1 MATELAPDTDLM
13 TFADESDLPHET
25 QNSTSPA
32 DSDPWQILLVDDEPD
47 VHEVTQIV
55 LRNTH
60 ILGHRL
66 AFTCAFS
73 AAEAFELLQQRSFA
87 CILLDVVMETDDA
100 GLRLV
105 SRIRDELQDK
115 TTRII
120 LRTGQP
126 GQAPEMTVI
135 DQYDINDY
143 ASKTD
148 LTRNRLI
155 TSITSA
161 LRTYRQI
168 HALEES
174 QLALKDAQQHLE
186 ARVAERTAA
195 LLKNQDT
202 LKRALLQLKK
212 TQSRMLYS
220 EKMASIGQLAAG
232 VAHEINNP
240 IGFISSNLS
249 TLGKYMKE
257 IDSIL
262 DSGQQL
268 MNQLLLELQLSPTL
282 REDTLQLQ
290 QQIKDNDLEFI
301 LSDITDLLNES
312 HQGVDRVKNIV
323 STLESFTSND
333 QQVMEK
339 HDINAMLRSAV
350 EVVIPQFKN
359 KDLLTTSLSPLPQ
372 ISCMKSE
379 LLQSFINLLINAA
392 MATQDNDGKV
402 RVSTHNLD
410 NGWIRINIFDTGCG
424 IDKDDLKRIFDPFFS
439 TRDVG
444 QGTGL
449 GLSIVYNT
457 VVAHHGKIKA
467 TSRVG
472 KGTLFRIQL
481 PV

>member
-1 MATELAPDTDLM
+1 MATELAPDTDLI
-13 TFADESDLPHET
+13 TFADEPDLQKET
-25 QNSTSPA
+25 LHTSSSTDA
-32 DSDPWQILLVDDEPD
+32 EPWQILLVDDEPD
-47 VHEVTQIV
+47 VHEVTRIV
-55 LRNTH
+55 LKDV
-60 ILGHRL
+60 ILLGHRV
-66 AFTCAFS
+66 AFTSAYS

-87 CILLDVVMETDDA
+87 CILLDVVMETEDA

-126 GQAPEMTVI
+126 GKAPEMKVV

-143 ASKTD
+143 AAKAD

-168 HALEES
+168 HSLEES
-174 QLALKDAQQHLE
+174 QLALKDARQNLE
-186 ARVAERTAA
+186 ARVAERTAE
-195 LLKNQDT
+195 LVKNQET

-220 EKMASIGQLAAG
+220 DKMASIGQLAAG

-249 TLGKYMKE
+249 TLGKYMIE
-257 IDSIL
+257 IDSMLEQGERLVNQIL
-262 DSGQQL
+262 AQQI
-268 MNQLLLELQLSPTL
+268 SPAL
-282 REDTLQLQ
+282 RQNTEELQ
-290 QQIKDNDLEFI
+290 QQMKDNELDFM
-301 LSDITDLLNES
+301 LSDIKDLLEES

-323 STLESFTSND
+323 STLESFTSHD
-333 QQVMEK
+333 QQIMEK
-339 HDINAMLRSAV
+339 HDINTLLRSAV
-350 EVVIPQFKN
+350 EVVSPQFK
-359 KDLLTTSLSPLPQ
+359 DSSLLTTSLSPLPQ

-379 LLQSFINLLINAA
+379 LLQTFINLLINAA
-392 MATQDNDGKV
+392 MATQNNNGKV
-402 RVSTHNLD
+402 RVSTRDLG

-424 IDKDDLKRIFDPFFS
+424 IDKAYLQKIFDPFFT

>member
-1 MATELAPDTDLM
+1 MAAELAPDTDLI
-13 TFADESDLPHET
+13 TFADESDLQHET
-25 QNSTSPA
+25 QSSLSSTDTDA
-32 DSDPWQILLVDDEPD
+32 WQVLLVDDEPD

-55 LRNTH
+55 LKDIRL
-60 ILGHRL
+60 LGHPL
-66 AFTCAFS
+66 AFTSAFS
-73 AAEAFELLQQRSFA
+73 AAEAFKLLQERSFA
-87 CILLDVVMETDDA
+87 CILLDVVMETEDA

-105 SRIRDELQDK
+105 GRIRDELEDK
-115 TTRII
+115 ATRII

-126 GQAPEMTVI
+126 GQAPEMQVI

-143 ASKTD
+143 ASKAD

-174 QLALKDAQQHLE
+174 QFALQDAQLHLE
-186 ARVAERTAA
+186 ARVEERTAA
-195 LLKNQDT
+195 LLKNQET

-249 TLGKYMKE
+249 TLGKYMQE
-257 IDSIL
+257 INSML
-262 DSGQQL
+262 EAGQL
-268 MNQLLLELQLSPTL
+268 LVNQLLEQQITPAL
-282 REDTLQLQ
+282 RQDTEQLQ
-290 QQIKDNDLEFI
+290 QQMIDNELDYM
-301 LSDITDLLNES
+301 LSDIKDLLHES
-312 HQGVDRVKNIV
+312 HEGVDRVKNIV
-323 STLESFTSND
+323 STLESFTSHD
-333 QQVMEK
+333 QQIMEK
-339 HDINAMLRSAV
+339 HDINALLRSAI
-350 EVVIPQFKN
+350 EVVLPQFKDS
-359 KDLLTTSLSPLPQ
+359 KLLTTSLSPLPQ
-372 ISCMKSE
+372 INCMKSE

-392 MATQDNDGKV
+392 MATRDNEGKV
-402 RVSTHNLD
+402 RISTRDLG
-410 NGWIRINIFDTGCG
+410 NGWIRINFFDTGCG
-424 IDKDDLKRIFDPFFS
+424 IDKDYLQKIFDPFFT

-467 TSRVG
+467 TSRVS